1 MMINDKSQRDGIRY
15 PAIDQL
21 DGKTSSKYKLV
32 IAVAKRAREISEQNT
47 TVLKPEE
54 RHNSKAI
61 GLALEE
67 IMADKVEII

>member
-1 MMINDKSQRDGIRY
+1 MNKDDQRDGIRY

-61 GLALEE
+61 CLALEE
-67 IMADKVEII
+67 IMADRVEII

>member
-1 MMINDKSQRDGIRY
+1 MINDNSQRDGIRY

-32 IAVAKRAREISEQNT
+32 IAVAKRARSISETNQ
-47 TVLKPEE
+47 TVLSYEDRVNTKP
-54 RHNSKAI
+54 I